1 MWYNGHF
8 ELFHVLME
16 EFFQKLPYKYDTAT
30 AKGRIFHQTQLY
42 PLKAKTS
49 RLHARLILG
58 VYETL

>member
-49 RLHARLILG
+49 RLHA
-58 VYETL
+58 